1 LKIKAIYFHICLIS
15 FCLLI
20 FIQSSI
26 PGDELPKVEFQ
37 LNDKFIHAAIYFVL
51 YILFF
56 YSLKYQTKS
65 IKLQRFS
72 FEFALLFTVLYG
84 ISDEFHQYF
93 VPNRSSEFND
103 VLADIAGALIGM
115 AAVKY
120 FLVNRI
126 TASVILIS
134 FVISGCS
141 SSKKVSE
148 NYMSSNKVYITE
160 ADAWIDKMPGI
171 GRSDIKFGFLVSV
184 NIESD
189 KVPEDF
195 SIKNFTIYFNNDT
208 VKTDKVLTETFKITD
223 DAVKLNVIHD
233 LTKIYPD
240 SKKSEPVTSQFRFDV
255 YYKSKKISS
264 VKTENLKILTVQ

>member
-1 LKIKAIYFHICLIS
+1 VKIKAIYFHLALIA

-37 LNDKFIHAAIYFVL
+37 LNDKFIHAAIYFIL

-93 VPNRSSEFND
+93 VPNRSSELND
-103 VLADIAGALIGM
+103 VFADIAGALIGM

-120 FLVNRI
+120 FLLNRI

-134 FVISGCS
+134 FLISGCA

-148 NYMSSNKVYITE
+148 SSVINDKVYITE

-171 GRSDIKFGFLVSV
+171 GSSDIKFGFLISV

-189 KVPEDF
+189 KLPEDY
-195 SIKNFTIYFNNDT
+195 SIKNFTIFFNNDT
-208 VKTDKVLTETFKITD
+208 VKTDKVLTEAFKITD

-240 SKKSEPVTSQFRFDV
+240 REKSEPVTSQFKFDV
-255 YYKSKKISS
+255 YYKSKKLSS
-264 VKTENLKILTVQ
+264 IKTEKLKILTVQ